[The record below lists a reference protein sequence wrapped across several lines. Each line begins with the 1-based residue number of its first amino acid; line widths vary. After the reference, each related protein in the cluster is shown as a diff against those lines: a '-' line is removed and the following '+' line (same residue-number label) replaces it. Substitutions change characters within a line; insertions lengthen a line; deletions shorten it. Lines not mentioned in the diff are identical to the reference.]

1 MITLKEERLKKR
13 TFQPKYK
20 TEISHRSLIQKHIVF
35 MFLKLIIKYCEKVL
49 V

>member
-20 TEISHRSLIQKHIVF
+20 TEISHRSLIQKHKAYCLYVF
-35 MFLKLIIKYCEKVL
+35 EAYN
-49 V
+49 